1 MGYFKCHCSMDV
13 KVVVATSG
21 HGNLVFGDSEGNI
34 HLVNRSFQVTTFRA
48 YELNI
53 ILIEQLRHTALIV
66 TIGEDEPGV
75 NPLIKVWNLEKQ
87 DKHGNPTCVRI
98 SRAIPNNK
106 PTPATALCVH
116 DNLNLM
122 AVGFHDGSIVLFRGD
137 VCRERTNKQKVLKD
151 GGVPVTGLAFRTTA
165 KFLYLYVSTTSSVV
179 LFNITVKDKEIKVH
193 LDGLGCTKRCSVL
206 AETVQDANFMIGR
219 DDAVYCYTPDGR
231 GPCYAVEGQKIL
243 LQWFRSYL
251 VIVAKEDKN
260 MSRSSSTITTSTTS
274 EPAERDKHMVTV
286 LDIQNKFLVFSAPI
300 KEVRAVLVEWGTI
313 YILGGDH
320 RVFQLSEKDLQ
331 SKLTLLFKKNL
342 YDVSIRIAKSQQYD
356 AEGLVDMFRQYGDHL
371 YTKGDHTAAV
381 DQYIKTIGKLEPSY
395 VIRKYLD
402 SQHIDQLTTYLQA
415 LHKHGLA
422 TEDHTT
428 LLLNCYTKQGKPE
441 KLKEFIMTRDR
452 EVDFDVE
459 IAIKVCRQASS
470 EDALMLAKKHGLHDW
485 YLKIQIEDK
494 ENYKEALDYISCL
507 EFEEAEAN
515 MKRYGNVLIQNAP
528 EESTEFLKKLCTEY
542 RPSNKPLVDVSML
555 DGSTAPSVDRA
566 SPEDFIHL
574 FLNNSERLVEFL
586 EHLVKVQPRW
596 SALVYNTLIEHY
608 LHVWSSLEDAVSRG
622 QCEQK
627 IVRLLQNSEANYD
640 KDQTLILCQVHNFR
654 SGILYLYEE
663 SKLYQHIVQYHIRQ
677 RDYKAVVASCRRFGH
692 QDPNLWVQA
701 LWSCAKNS
709 DMPSDLLA
717 EILTVIAVAEGPGI
731 EWTKSLDGWVFE
743 GGLHIFVLRGV
754 LLEDLRKVSVSHGES
769 YDGAQ
774 EPAGQGHYLRG
785 QDLRQPIKGPHLEVG
800 SQGRYLKGRKKAL
813 NFAGS
818 RNLCLVSYSGL
829 VWCRTRVW
837 FGVSLT
843 RSVITEKQ
851 RLLSPLLVVDALS
864 HSGTATVGEVRN
876 YLLSVLHSEH
886 ELTEQEQQLSLKYRQ
901 ETDKIR
907 DKIKDIQTSAIIF
920 QGSRCSACNH
930 QLELPSI
937 HFLCQHSYH
946 QHCFQSYAENENE
959 CPACLPEN
967 KKILDVIR
975 SQEQS
980 RDLHETFHSQ
990 LERADD
996 GFSLVADYFGRGV
1009 FNKLT
1014 VVTNSTEI
1022 SAPSRSV
1029 ESSVLPSSSYG
1040 PGAEARLRQA
1050 EGKLNTNLPDYMRHS
1065 TVGPPSEGRMR
1076 LEENKRSEHQY
1087 STSLEANIISAPR
1100 PLVTLPSPRS
1110 SPARGTPAPSKQ
1122 VSNPG
1127 NPFGE
1132 DVDYDESKNP
1142 FAGDDAVNPFEDEDD
1157 DYDKN
1162 LNPFA

>member
-1 MGYFKCHCSMDV
+1 MAFLEDV

-116 DNLNLM
+116 ENLNLM

-151 GGVPVTGLAFRTTA
+151 GSVPVTGLAFRTTA

-193 LDGLGCTKRCSVL
+193 LDGLGCNKRCSVL
-206 AETVQDANFMIGR
+206 AETVQDANFMIGS

-231 GPCYAVEGQKIL
+231 GPCYAVEGQKVL

-274 EPAERDKHMVTV
+274 EPDERYKHMVTV

-300 KEVRAVLVEWGTI
+300 KEVKAVLVEWGTL

-415 LHKHGLA
+415 LHKQGLA

-542 RPSNKPLVDVSML
+542 RPSNKPLVDVGML

-608 LHVWSSLEDAVSRG
+608 LHVWSSLEDAVSRA

-640 KDQTLILCQVHNFR
+640 KDQTLILCQIHNFR

-717 EILTVIAVAEGPGI
+717 EIL
-731 EWTKSLDGWVFE
+731 
-743 GGLHIFVLRGV
+743 
-754 LLEDLRKVSVSHGES
+754 
-769 YDGAQ
+769 
-774 EPAGQGHYLRG
+774 
-785 QDLRQPIKGPHLEVG
+785 
-800 SQGRYLKGRKKAL
+800 
-813 NFAGS
+813 
-818 RNLCLVSYSGL
+818 
-829 VWCRTRVW
+829 
-837 FGVSLT
+837 
-843 RSVITEKQ
+843 SVIEKQ

-1014 VVTNSTEI
+1014 VVTNSTESTVI
-1022 SAPSRSV
+1022 SAPSKSV

-1076 LEENKRSEHQY
+1076 LEESKRSEHQY
-1087 STSLEANIISAPR
+1087 STSLEANIISAPQ
-1100 PLVTLPSPRS
+1100 PLVTLSSPRS
-1110 SPARGTPAPSKQ
+1110 SPARGTHAPSKQ

-1142 FAGDDAVNPFEDEDD
+1142 FATDNAVNPFEDEDD